1 MTRVLQLAGLPVYK
15 EDKSEGREGREAPS
29 RPPLYCTP
37 SGPESLQPLARC
49 GPSCKDS
56 VREDIV
62 SLPYALIPLSL
73 RTPFR
78 RQSIVSY
85 PLPGHVLCHMF
96 CHLICH
102 LSGNPWS
109 APWCPRWFLE
119 PSTPFGFNPSHLLP
133 GRLVNCRILVQTL
146 THLRFESMSILP
158 I

>member
-1 MTRVLQLAGLPVYK
+1 MTRVLQLVGLPVYK
-15 EDKSEGREGREAPS
+15 EDKSEGREGRETPS
-29 RPPLYCTP
+29 RPPLYRTP

-85 PLPGHVLCHMF
+85 PLPGHVLYHMF
-96 CHLICH
+96 CHLLCH
-102 LSGNPWS
+102 IP
-109 APWCPRWFLE
+109 E
-119 PSTPFGFNPSHLLP
+119 NPSRRLGVHAGSLNRVLP
-133 GRLVNCRILVQTL
+133 LGSTNHSTQASGAVNFTPKSTKFVTKYL
-146 THLRFESMSILP
+146 S
-158 I
+158 